1 MPPML
6 AQVLREARRKKGW
19 RVPYLS
25 KRSGV
30 SWWVIEQIEDGS
42 TSYLPSE
49 GDTALLEQALRMPV
63 GSLLGERDRLAERLP
78 HRA

>member
-6 AQVLREARRKKGW
+6 AQTLREARRKKGW

-30 SWWVIEQIEDGS
+30 SLEVIEQIEDEGS
-42 TSYLPSE
+42 YYVPSE
-49 GDTALLEQALRMPV
+49 GDTMLLEQALGMPV
-63 GSLLGERDRLAERLP
+63 GSLLVERDRLVERLP